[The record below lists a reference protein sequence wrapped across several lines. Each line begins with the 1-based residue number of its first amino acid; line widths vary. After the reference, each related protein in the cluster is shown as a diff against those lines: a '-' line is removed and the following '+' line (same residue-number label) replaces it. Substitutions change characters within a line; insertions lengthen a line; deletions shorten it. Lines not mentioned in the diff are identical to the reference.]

1 MPLKNSCKHP
11 CTEVYMTYYHLKV
24 THCCYIF
31 YHYIHAHLDNYTK
44 LTCNI
49 ISHIE
54 NAITHTHTDGHNA
67 RARAHTHTSSGNL
80 PPSRSKCP
88 TTPLF
93 STLCLFFEFPVTFLH
108 HPVHELLSR
117 PSSSSLSFHPSFHY
131 LPL

>member
-31 YHYIHAHLDNYTK
+31 YHNIHAHLDNYTK

-54 NAITHTHTDGHNA
+54 NAITHTHTRTHTT
-67 RARAHTHTSSGNL
+67 RAHTHTLLQVICLPAGPNVQRLHSS
-80 PPSRSKCP
+80 PRCA
-88 TTPLF
+88 F
-93 STLCLFFEFPVTFLH
+93 
-108 HPVHELLSR
+108 
-117 PSSSSLSFHPSFHY
+117 SLSFP
-131 LPL
+131 